1 MPGHALRGGKVTGMP
16 RATAACRPLNKG
28 PLKEANS
35 TSSTLS
41 IADSF
46 FFEELSATMG
56 YAHAAHWLAQH
67 VNAHAGRRSGA
78 RSADRSSG
86 SSPLSSPRRQQTAS
100 LSSESEQTYQTS
112 DTRSDISEL
121 AHKLGADG
129 CLLYTDAAHVVLDVP
144 PRSPRRAVD
153 AAAGRANPRLR

>member
-1 MPGHALRGGKVTGMP
+1 MHASRGGKLSIKP

-46 FFEELSATMG
+46 FFEELSATLG
-56 YAHAAHWLAQH
+56 YAHAAHWLAQY
-67 VNAHAGRRSGA
+67 VNAPAGRRSGA
-78 RSADRSSG
+78 RSADRSSC
-86 SSPLSSPRRQQTAS
+86 SSPFSSPRRQQTAS
-100 LSSESEQTYQTS
+100 LSSESEQTCQTS
-112 DTRSDISEL
+112 DTRSDMSEL
-121 AHKLGADG
+121 AHELGADG

-144 PRSPRRAVD
+144 LRSPRKAVD
-153 AAAGRANPRLR
+153 IAARRPR

>member
-1 MPGHALRGGKVTGMP
+1 MHAPRGGKLCTKP
-16 RATAACRPLNKG
+16 RATAACRPLSKG

-35 TSSTLS
+35 TPSTLS

-46 FFEELSATMG
+46 FFEELSATWG

-67 VNAHAGRRSGA
+67 VNAPAGRQSGA
-78 RSADRSSG
+78 RSADRSSA

-112 DTRSDISEL
+112 DTHSDMSEL
-121 AHKLGADG
+121 AHELGAEG

-144 PRSPRRAVD
+144 PRSPRKGVD
-153 AAAGRANPRLR
+153 TAAGRPR